1 MSTLTKFNGQI
12 NNPNL
17 PILTSSGLVD
27 QQIGGFLF
35 RLEEQGYTV
44 TQQEINAITTFIN
57 TIRNHPDYGDMS
69 SYVRAVYPFIGDRN
83 NPSAA
88 KVGIYSDTLFNF
100 SDSFDSF
107 AFDGNDKIQGITAT
121 PAGAFKLSD
130 VAEEKFMDISFAIK
144 KPQTKSQSYIEFF
157 RFGSDP
163 IGYRLNDYK
172 LNIRIRRAG
181 GILFNTTLVN
191 SMTNPSDAGFYQFRG
206 SAKNNDTTT
215 GQYIRS
221 WKKYGETA
229 GGASGSGSQSNPF
242 TISLTENDLNAP
254 LLSCSYPQGYSL
266 QCVLVFAKRTSLYPF
281 WHNAVEQLMIDLG
294 RIQPNNG

>member
-17 PILTSSGLVD
+17 PILTSNGLVD

-88 KVGIYSDTLFNF
+88 KVGIYSDTLFDF

-121 PAGAFKLSD
+121 PAGALKLGD
-130 VAEEKFMDISFAIK
+130 VAEEKFMDISFVLK
-144 KPQTKSQSYIEFF
+144 KPQTSSQSNLDFF
-157 RFGSDP
+157 RFGSTEQ
-163 IGYRLNDYK
+163 IGYRLSDYK
-172 LNIRIRRAG
+172 LNIRFRRN
-181 GILFNTTLVN
+181 GITYNTSLVN
-191 SMTNPSDAGFYQFRG
+191 GMSNPSDAGIYQYRG
-206 SAKNNDTTT
+206 GIKNNDTTT
-215 GQYIRS
+215 GQYVRA
-221 WKKYGETA
+221 WKKYGESA
-229 GGASGSGSQSNPF
+229 DGASGSGATSNPF
-242 TISLTENDLNAP
+242 NVLFTENDLN
-254 LLSCSYPQGYSL
+254 LSLNPCSYPNGYSI
-266 QCVLVFAKRTSLYPF
+266 QCILVFAKRTTLWTYF
-281 WHNAVEQLMIDLG
+281 LNAIEKLMIDLG
-294 RIQPNNG
+294 RIQTNNE